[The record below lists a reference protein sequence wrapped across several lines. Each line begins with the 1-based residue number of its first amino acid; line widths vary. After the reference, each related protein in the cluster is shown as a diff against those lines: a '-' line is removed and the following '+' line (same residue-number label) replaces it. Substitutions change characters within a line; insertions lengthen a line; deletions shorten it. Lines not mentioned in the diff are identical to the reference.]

1 MSVGAR
7 ALLAAGLWWA
17 WAALAVPLTNV
28 EGLLLTDVE
37 VEGVKRI
44 DEAAV
49 LAPMALRRGSKLT
62 PEAVRRDIQAIYK
75 TGFFDDVEV
84 VLEQEGDE
92 VTLLVRV
99 KEKPAVRE
107 IKIEGEKKVEED
119 DLLEAM
125 RIQAFGV
132 LNEAEVQSSV
142 RAMREVYLEKGF
154 YLVDITP
161 DLVEVGSGMVDLV
174 FTIRENRKVL
184 VQAIEFS
191 GNENIEA
198 HKIKRFLQVKEAGVV
213 PWLTSSGTFDESLL
227 PTDRQI
233 VAQVYLEEGYVDVQV
248 DAPKAYLSPDKRSI
262 FLSYALVEGER
273 YRLGKIDAEGEFI
286 DEKGLTREAVNQ
298 ILDGERPE
306 DIQERQWREWKERPS
321 RAPTLGRGAALTPG
335 EYYKQSTIFQVRENI
350 ERLYQDQGYAFV
362 NVVPL
367 TDTNPETLTVDLTFR
382 VETGEPVRI
391 GRIEIVGNDPT
402 FDKIVRREIQLD
414 EGDLYRGSLIRA
426 SKMRLERLGFFEEV
440 NISTPKGAGP
450 GVLDMNVQVAEQP
463 TGSFS
468 LGAGYS
474 NLESVVVT
482 ANVAKNNFL
491 GLGFNMSSALNW
503 SRLRRQFTL
512 SFLDPYFLDSRW
524 LLNVNGYSVTRNF
537 TGMYGMGAATMGGFA
552 STLGGGMNEYQ
563 RGGSIGVG
571 RYLDARDDL
580 QLRMDYTI
588 EDVGLTNIDAFKRR
602 MFGGELYRNGL
613 TSTVGL
619 TFSVDKRNNRIFPT
633 HGFYGSMSSSLSGG
647 FRTGDDI
654 ISLLGG
660 DFHFVENR
668 LNARWY
674 KPLLKGNDR
683 FVFRANSTM
692 GVVTSTDGGMVP
704 FIHRYRAGGI
714 NSVRGYNWF
723 SLGPTVR
730 AVTSEDPGRADDE
743 LIVGGTQTWVNNFEI
758 ETQIVR
764 SAGITGVVFFDA
776 GNAFGDPWG
785 EGNLSISGL
794 RSSYG
799 LGIRWRSPMGPLR
812 FEWGVPVQRQPNER
826 PSVFD
831 FSIGSFF

>member
-1 MSVGAR
+1 MGG
-7 ALLAAGLWWA
+7 LLWA
-17 WAALAVPLTNV
+17 WVAGAAPLTSV
-28 EGLLLTDVE
+28 EGMLLTDVA

-49 LAPMALRRGSKLT
+49 LAPMTLRRGSKLT
-62 PEAVRRDIQAIYK
+62 PEAVRRDIRAIYK

-84 VLEQEGDE
+84 ILEQEGDR
-92 VTLLVRV
+92 VALRVRV
-99 KEKPAVRE
+99 QEKPAVRE
-107 IKIEGEKKVEED
+107 IRIEGEKKVEED
-119 DLLEAM
+119 DLMEAL

-132 LNEAEVQSSV
+132 LNDAEVQSSV

-154 YLVDITP
+154 YLADITP
-161 DLVEVGSGMVDLV
+161 DLVDVGSGMVDLV

-191 GNENIEA
+191 GNENLHES
-198 HKIKRFLQVKEAGVV
+198 KLKRFLQVKEAGVV

-233 VAQVYLEEGYVDVQV
+233 VAQVYMEEGYVDVQV

-262 FLSYALVEGER
+262 FLSYALVEGDR
-273 YRLGKIDAEGEFI
+273 YELGTIDAEGEFI
-286 DEKGLTREAVNQ
+286 DEKGLTREAVGQ

-306 DIQERQWREWKERPS
+306 SIQERQWREWKGKR
-321 RAPTLGRGAALTPG
+321 RKAGALARGPALTPG
-335 EYYKQSTIFQVRENI
+335 EFYKQSTIFQVRENI

-367 TDTNPETLTVDLTFR
+367 TDTNPETQTVDLTFR
-382 VETGEPVRI
+382 IETAEPVRI
-391 GRIEIVGNDPT
+391 GRIEVVGNDPT

-450 GVLDMNVQVAEQP
+450 SVLDMNVQVSEQP

-524 LLNVNGYSVTRNF
+524 LLNINGYSVTRNF
-537 TGMYGMGAATMGGFA
+537 TGMYGMGASTMGGFA

-563 RGGSIGVG
+563 RGGSLGIG
-571 RYLDARDDL
+571 RYLDTRDDL

-602 MFGGELYRNGL
+602 LFGGELYRNGL

-633 HGFYGSMSSSLSGG
+633 QGFYGSIASSLSGG
-647 FRTGDDI
+647 FRVGDDMV
-654 ISLLGG
+654 SLLGG

-668 LNARWY
+668 INARWY
-674 KPLLKGNDR
+674 QPLLNGNDR

-692 GVVTSTDGGMVP
+692 GAVTSTDGGMVP

-730 AVTSEDPGRADDE
+730 AVTSEDPGRADDQ

-758 ETQIVR
+758 ESQLVR
-764 SAGITGVVFFDA
+764 SAGITGVIFFDA

-785 EGNLSISGL
+785 DGNLSIAGL
-794 RSSYG
+794 RASYG
-799 LGIRWRSPMGPLR
+799 LGVRWRSPMGPLR
-812 FEWGVPVQRQPNER
+812 FEWGVPLQRQPNER

>member
-1 MSVGAR
+1 MGGMCLLVGPTAH
-7 ALLAAGLWWA
+7 
-17 WAALAVPLTNV
+17 AVPLMEV
-28 EGLLLTDVE
+28 EGLQLTEVE
-37 VEGVKRI
+37 VDGVKRI

-49 LAPMALRRGSKLT
+49 LAPMTLRRGSRLT
-62 PEAVRRDIQAIYK
+62 PEAVRRDIKAIYN
-75 TGFFDDVEV
+75 TGFFDNV
-84 VLEQEGDE
+84 E
-92 VTLLVRV
+92 VTLESEEGAVVLRV
-99 KEKPAVRE
+99 TVQEKPAVRE
-107 IKIEGEKKVEED
+107 IRIEGEKKVEED
-119 DLLEAM
+119 DLMEAL

-132 LNEAEVQSSV
+132 LNEAEVQASL

-154 YLVDITP
+154 YLAEITP
-161 DLVEVGSGMVDLV
+161 DLVDVRPGMVDVV
-174 FTIRENRKVL
+174 FVIRENRKVL

-191 GNENIEA
+191 GNEHIA
-198 HKIKRFLQVKEAGVV
+198 DGKIKRFLQVKEAGVV

-227 PTDRQI
+227 ATDRQI
-233 VAQVYLEEGYVDVQV
+233 VAQVFLEEGYVDVQV

-262 FLSYALVEGER
+262 FLSYAMVEGDR
-273 YRLGKIDAEGEFI
+273 YTLGEIDAEGEFL
-286 DEKGLTREAVNQ
+286 DDQGLSREAVRR
-298 ILDGERPE
+298 ILAGERTE
-306 DIQERQWREWKERPS
+306 DVQERQWRAWKGKKVRPQTAS
-321 RAPTLGRGAALTPG
+321 KGAALNTG
-335 EYYKQSTIFQVRENI
+335 DFYKQSTIFQVRESV
-350 ERLYQDQGYAFV
+350 ERLYQDQGFAFV
-362 NVVPL
+362 NIVPL
-367 TDTNPETLTVDLTFR
+367 TDTNPETKTVDLTFR
-382 VETGEPVRI
+382 IETGEKVRVGTI
-391 GRIEIVGNDPT
+391 SVVGNDPT
-402 FDKIVRREIQLD
+402 FDKIVRREIQID

-426 SKMRLERLGFFEEV
+426 SKSRLERLGFFEEV

-450 GVLDMNVQVAEQP
+450 NVLDMNVQVSEQP

-474 NLESVVVT
+474 NLESLVVT

-491 GLGFNMSSALNW
+491 GLGFNMSAALNW
-503 SRLRRQFTL
+503 SALRRQFTL

-552 STLGGGMNEYQ
+552 SSLGGGMNEYQ
-563 RGGSIGVG
+563 RGGSLGVG

-602 MFGGELYRNGL
+602 LFGGELYRNGL

-633 HGFYGSMSSSLSGG
+633 QGFYGSLSSSLSGG
-647 FRTGDDI
+647 FRLANQDVV
-654 ISLLGG
+654 SLLGG
-660 DFHFVENR
+660 DFHFSENR
-668 LNARWY
+668 INARFY
-674 KPLLKGNDR
+674 QPLIRGNDR

-692 GVVTSTDGGMVP
+692 GVVSSTDGRMVP

-723 SLGPTVR
+723 SLGPTIR
-730 AVTSEDPGRADDE
+730 AVTSEDPGRADDQ

-758 ETQIVR
+758 ETQLVR
-764 SAGITGVVFFDA
+764 QAGITGVVFFDA

-785 EGNLSISGL
+785 EGGISITGL

-812 FEWGVPVQRQPNER
+812 FEWGVPFQPQPNER